1 MLSYKF
7 MELFSLILNFMLELI
22 NKLKLKLKN
31 KNINNIIVSNNYGYY
46 LTLLQILCLIFVVS
60 ACGQSGPLYLPEEN
74 VNYKI
79 NNS

>member
-22 NKLKLKLKN
+22 NKLKLKKN
-31 KNINNIIVSNNYGYY
+31 NNIIVSNNYGYY
-46 LTLLQILCLIFVVS
+46 LTLLQILCLMLVVS

>member
-1 MLSYKF
+1 

-22 NKLKLKLKN
+22 NKLKLRN

-46 LTLLQILCLIFVVS
+46 LTLLQILCLMLVVS
-60 ACGQSGPLYLPEEN
+60 GCGQSGPLYLPEEN
-74 VNYKI
+74 ISYKI